1 MKHFVKGLVAASVV
15 ATAASPAISN
25 AAPTVYGKF
34 NLALENVDTDST
46 TTPPTPPDAADA
58 WKVQSHASRFGIK
71 GSIETNYSSLE
82 VVYKLEWQV
91 DVTDEGNTSAN
102 HIKSRNQ
109 YTGLKGDFGQFLIGR
124 KDTPFKE
131 SQAKLDLF
139 GDLDAD
145 IKTLMKHGETRTGNM
160 FEYSTPKI
168 GDAVTIK
175 FMGVPGENDSGAND
189 AENGLA
195 DATSISIA
203 YDTDVL
209 HLSAAL
215 DSGIASDSDFDLDDL
230 GVGTGT
236 VTIPGKDVDA
246 TRLVGTVKLGDFGV
260 GAMLQTTDYG
270 GALPVSSSLVD
281 EEEVTVL
288 SAYYKT
294 GNVKLKAQVGSTDN
308 YNGVVAPAGETAW
321 DVDMTALGVDFS
333 LAKKTVFGIYLIN
346 REGGDK
352 LAPAQGKD
360 TLGFQLVHS
369 F

>member
-1 MKHFVKGLVAASVV
+1 MKYFVKGLVAASVV

-131 SQAKLDLF
+131 AQGKLDLF

-145 IKTLMKHGETRTGNM
+145 IKTLMKDGEERVGNM
-160 FEYSTPKI
+160 FEYSTPKL
-168 GDAVTIK
+168 GDTVTLK
-175 FMGVPGENDSGAND
+175 FMGVPGEDDSGDPD
-189 AENGLA
+189 ADNGIA
-195 DATSISIA
+195 DGTSISIS
-203 YDTDVL
+203 YDTDML
-209 HLSAAL
+209 HLSAAI
-215 DSGIASDSDFDLDDL
+215 DSSIAA
-230 GVGTGT
+230 
-236 VTIPGKDVDA
+236 KDVDG
-246 TRLVGTVKLGDFGV
+246 TRLVGTVKLGNFGV
-260 GAMLQTTDYG
+260 GAMFQTNDYG
-270 GALPVSSSLVD
+270 GALPVASPLVD

-308 YNGVVAPAGETAW
+308 YNGIVAPAGMTAY

-333 LAKKTVFGIYLIN
+333 LAKKTVFGIYFIN
-346 REGGDK
+346 REGGDS
-352 LAPAQGKD
+352 LDPGQGKD